1 VKKKLELSSLGKGL
15 ACAQDRSLRWAHRLW
30 PFYRCF
36 YKLQPLRKLTNIR
49 VDIVILENENK
60 GLLEKIIGGIGLT

>member
-1 VKKKLELSSLGKGL
+1 MSNG
-15 ACAQDRSLRWAHRLW
+15 
-30 PFYRCF
+30 F
-36 YKLQPLRKLTNIR
+36 YKPQPLRKLTNIR